1 MWRRVAQQLSNP
13 NGMAGKVVGMLMT
26 RANRLPT
33 QLAIDALGILP
44 GQDVLDLGCGPG
56 QAIAQM
62 LPLAFPGR
70 VSGIDQSPTMI
81 GQAQRANRAAISS
94 GRARLDLGAFEKL
107 PYPDACFDRILAS
120 NVAYFWHDAAAV
132 LEEVRRVLKPGGRLA
147 IYVTDAE
154 TMRGWK
160 IAGAG
165 THRLFSPEDLRNILV
180 RAGFAPTGVVV
191 DSVKL
196 PAGVVG
202 IVATATAD
210 SIEDGIRCAA

>member
-13 NGMAGKVVGMLMT
+13 NGMTGKLVGMLMT

-33 QLAIDALGILP
+33 RLAIDALGILP
-44 GQDVLDLGCGPG
+44 GHNVLDLGCGPG

-81 GQAQRANRAAISS
+81 GQAQRANRAAIAS

-107 PYPDACFDRILAS
+107 PYRDASFDRILAS
-120 NVAYFWHDAAAV
+120 NVAYFWHDGDAV
-132 LEEVRRVLKPGGRLA
+132 LREVRRVLKPGGRLS

-160 IAGAG
+160 IARAG
-165 THRLFSPEDLRNILV
+165 THRLFSPEDLRGMLV
-180 RAGFAPTGVVV
+180 QAGFAPTGVAV
-191 DSVKL
+191 DTVKL
-196 PAGVVG
+196 PAGVSG
-202 IVATATAD
+202 IVATATAN
-210 SIEDGIRCAA
+210 SIEDGIRRAA